1 MKYELEIGIA
11 IGIVVTMLGYS
22 ILDGLRRIRLTPTAH
37 DRWDSILLSK
47 LTKQGMDRNKANFK
61 SFTQSIYGWDK
72 DDEGNLSPN
81 WKEQDI
87 IQLIKEM
94 IEDKHSYSSI
104 ARLLNNN
111 GEKGKRGGKW
121 TPQTIK
127 RVSSHDFHDNINQFK
142 RD

>member
-11 IGIVVTMLGYS
+11 IGS
-22 ILDGLRRIRLTPTAH
+22 ITTAIIFTILSQYVRPRVKPLTH
-37 DRWDSILLSK
+37 DRWDSLLVSK
-47 LTKQGMDRNKANFK
+47 LTKQGLDRNKTNFK

-72 DDEGNLSPN
+72 DDEGNMSPN

-87 IQLIKEM
+87 IQLMKEM
-94 IEDKHSYSSI
+94 IEDKHSYASI

-111 GEKGKRGGKW
+111 GEKGKQGGQW
-121 TPQTIK
+121 QGQSVK
-127 RVSSHDFHDNINQFK
+127 RTVKNPFHDNINQFK